1 MLEREVQNLR
11 GEKALQQRIDRQ
23 HAFAGFISPCRSSP
37 FAGSRKR
44 ETQAERL
51 FDSIEVGE
59 IAEQFSQY
67 DVKIVEEKEIQSRE
81 KSAQYEEVISE
92 AEVAAALAETDAVFA
107 GVVPPSRSNSRRSAV
122 VLQTVVWNQSKS
134 VSPSEGH

>member
-11 GEKALQQRIDRQ
+11 GEKALPPRIDRQ
-23 HAFAGFISPCRSSP
+23 LAFAGFISPCRSSP
-37 FAGSRKR
+37 FADSRRR

-51 FDSIEVGE
+51 FDSIEVG
-59 IAEQFSQY
+59 
-67 DVKIVEEKEIQSRE
+67 DIVEETEMQSRE

-92 AEVAAALAETDAVFA
+92 AEVAAAFAGTDAVFA

-134 VSPSEGH
+134 ISPSEGR